1 MEILVDFF
9 LAMLLTAGILWL
21 VGKFHLGMTVS
32 GFGAAFAAAVVLAAF
47 GFTFWLAFSAWR
59 ILTAGDVS
67 MVLMWLTAAFLLWL
81 AGKYVPGFE
90 VKSYLSAI
98 VVALVIALMY
108 MLLFGWVGSLN
119 L

>member
-1 MEILVDFF
+1 MDILVDFF

-47 GFTFWLAFSAWR
+47 GFTFWLAFSAWKL
-59 ILTAGDVS
+59 IMAGDVPLI
-67 MVLMWLTAAFLLWL
+67 MMWLVAAFLLWL

-90 VKSYLSAI
+90 VKSFLSAI
-98 VVALVIALMY
+98 VVAAVIALMY
-108 MLLFGWVGSLN
+108 SLLFSFVGTLN